1 MLNSTLGRLF
11 GGIFA
16 STSTGARAQAQ
27 QPTSPPPAKAQ
38 PAVVGQGGAN
48 ERHVTIDGMP
58 VLFRDEGDVVVQFT
72 PAFEYALQ
80 ETTCGMKLIPSLTP
94 HWEMCEEHCCSMT
107 QAVVNAIQAGGQ
119 QPRQADIAKESG
131 PHFSEKPAI
140 VRSSSVSQPA
150 VPESPARFKEPR
162 EQHRHEGATYGRIVE
177 WGEKTFPDRKR
188 PGKTYDSFALTLQTR
203 TSRRDLQ
210 GEGLKDAIAEVS
222 ASIGDQVEVR
232 RLGKIKVPA
241 VDELG
246 HPKLDG
252 TGRQI
257 LWDKWEW
264 SIKKKS

>member
-1 MLNSTLGRLF
+1 VFNSTVGRLF
-11 GGIFA
+11 GGIFG
-16 STSTGARAQAQ
+16 STSTDPRARAQ
-27 QPTSPPPAKAQ
+27 Q
-38 PAVVGQGGAN
+38 PASSAPPKPHPTVVGLGGAN
-48 ERHVTIDGMP
+48 ERHVTIDDAP
-58 VLFRDEGDVVVQFT
+58 VLFRDEGDVVVQFI
-72 PAFEYALQ
+72 PAFDYTLQ

-94 HWEMCEEHCCSMT
+94 HWEMCAEHRCSMT

-119 QPRQADIAKESG
+119 QPRRPDAAKESVPRLSG
-131 PHFSEKPAI
+131 KPAAA
-140 VRSSSVSQPA
+140 RSAPVSRPA
-150 VPESPARFKEPR
+150 VAEGAAHFNEQRES
-162 EQHRHEGATYGRIVE
+162 QRHEGATYGRIVE

-222 ASIGDQVEVR
+222 ARIGDQVEVR

-241 VDELG
+241 VDDLG
-246 HPKLDG
+246 HPKLDAA
-252 TGRQI
+252 GRQF

>member
-1 MLNSTLGRLF
+1 MFNSTMGRLF
-11 GGIFA
+11 GGIFG
-16 STSTGARAQAQ
+16 STLTESHAQAQ
-27 QPTSPPPAKAQ
+27 PPASPSPVKAQ
-38 PAVVGQGGAN
+38 PTVVGQGGSN
-48 ERHVTIDGMP
+48 ERHVTINGAP
-58 VLFRDEGDVVVQFT
+58 VLFRDEGDVVVQFI
-72 PAFEYALQ
+72 PAFDYTLQ

-94 HWEMCEEHCCSMT
+94 HWEMCGEHRCSMT
-107 QAVVNAIQAGGQ
+107 QAVVNAIQSGGH
-119 QPRQADIAKESG
+119 QPRRPEAAKDSA
-131 PHFSEKPAI
+131 PRLSEKPA
-140 VRSSSVSQPA
+140 VVHSAAVSQPA
-150 VPESPARFKEPR
+150 VTESPARFNEQR

-177 WGEKTFPDRKR
+177 WGEKTFPDRKH

-222 ASIGDQVEVR
+222 ARIGDQVEVR

-241 VDELG
+241 MDELG

-252 TGRQI
+252 AGRQV